1 MELTSHRT
9 LSGFR
14 SDHQAA
20 LDDLFVQ
27 VLGML
32 SAEGL
37 ITLERVMLDGASV
50 AFPPQCLCG
59 SI

>member
-1 MELTSHRT
+1 

-14 SDHQAA
+14 SDDKSA
-20 LDDLFVQ
+20 LDDLFTQ

-37 ITLERVMLDGASV
+37 ICASRK
-50 AFPPQCLCG
+50 PRN
-59 SI
+59 I